1 MTGRLYH
8 DAGLRFGLELAPNVA
23 RVLLRHAEGL
33 QPIHGAFGG
42 FGLNDLMSQT
52 RENRRGLHLQALPAP
67 VRGVAALE
75 GAELNTVGPG
85 RAVRRRGRSDGGRG
99 GRRVSG

>member
-8 DAGLRFGLELAPNVA
+8 DAGLRFGLELSANFA
-23 RVLLRHAEGL
+23 RLLLRPAEGR

-52 RENRRGLHLQALPAP
+52 RENRRVLLLQACPAP

-75 GAELNTVGPG
+75 GAELNTVGAG
-85 RAVRRRGRSDGGRG
+85 RTGRRRGRSDGGRG
-99 GRRVSG
+99 WGR